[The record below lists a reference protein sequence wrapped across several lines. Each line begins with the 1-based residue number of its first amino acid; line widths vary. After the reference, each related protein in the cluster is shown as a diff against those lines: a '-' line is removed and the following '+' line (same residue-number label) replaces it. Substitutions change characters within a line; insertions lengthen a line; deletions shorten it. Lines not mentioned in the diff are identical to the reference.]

1 MGYWL
6 DVIGEEEDAGK
17 MPTILDR
24 RSAMSL
30 HFQHFSF
37 SAFQHLPEHPA
48 HQRERGRD
56 GRDENQAT
64 AAPVAHAGAGDAEC
78 GVTPP
83 ARALADPK
91 SPPTDRIADARVAQ
105 VHPEWS

>member
-1 MGYWL
+1 
-6 DVIGEEEDAGK
+6 
-17 MPTILDR
+17 
-24 RSAMSL
+24 MSL

-56 GRDENQAT
+56 GRHENEAT
-64 AAPVAHAGAGDAEC
+64 AAPVANSGAGDAE
-78 GVTPP
+78 GSVST
-83 ARALADPK
+83 ATRALADPK
-91 SPPTDRIADARVAQ
+91 SAPADRIADARATQ